1 MSTFKHLNDDQ
12 LDEIVQLA
20 TDFQVTN
27 GSIKKTK
34 DEEKGSGHSLIP
46 FLLLPMPISGK
57 HFELAKSLQTKY
69 QVLSVYPT
77 LFFFNNLFSSSS
89 CSKSFFAEMSFD
101 NIGLRDCFAS
111 SIKQNQ
117 LMSRLWKLWTE
128 VIEIFIR

>member
-77 LFFFNNLFSSSS
+77 LFFSTIFFLLLPVQSRFSPKCHSTTLVYGIVLQVQSSRT
-89 CSKSFFAEMSFD
+89 
-101 NIGLRDCFAS
+101 N
-111 SIKQNQ
+111 
-117 LMSRLWKLWTE
+117 
-128 VIEIFIR
+128 